1 MQEIRLAI
9 FDWDGTLMDS
19 VGRIVACVQGAARD
33 CELAVP
39 APAQIRQIIGLSL
52 DVAMSRLF
60 PLNSGCGCGCG
71 CGCGSA
77 FDERQIA
84 VLIDRYRHHYLHDA
98 TPSPLFSGAG
108 ELLHD
113 WRSRGLQLAVAT
125 GKSRSGLDR
134 VLDETGLRPL
144 FVTSRGA
151 DEARS
156 KPDPLMLEQI
166 LNELGLST
174 RQAVM
179 IGDSVHDMAMAEAIA
194 MPRIGVTWGV
204 DSRDALS
211 RHGPVAVVDSMTA
224 LRALL

>member
-1 MQEIRLAI
+1 MQDIRLAI

-39 APAQIRQIIGLSL
+39 APTQIRQIIGLSL

-60 PLNSGCGCGCG
+60 PLRSDSGT
-71 CGCGSA
+71 A
-77 FDERQIA
+77 IDERQIA
-84 VLIDRYRHHYLHDA
+84 MLIDRYRHHYLHDA
-98 TPSPLFSGAG
+98 TPSPMFAGAG

-113 WRSRGLQLAVAT
+113 WRFRGLQLAVAT
-125 GKSRSGLDR
+125 GKSRRGLDR
-134 VLDETGLRPL
+134 VLDQTGLRPL

-166 LNELGLST
+166 LDELGLSP

-179 IGDSVHDMAMAEAIA
+179 VGDSVHDMAMAEAIA

-211 RHGPVAVVDSMTA
+211 RYGPVAVVDSMKA
-224 LRALL
+224 LRALF

>member
-1 MQEIRLAI
+1 MQDIRLAI

-19 VGRIVACVQGAARD
+19 VGRIVSCVQGAARD

-39 APAQIRQIIGLSL
+39 TPTQVRQIIGLSL

-60 PLNSGCGCGCG
+60 PLCSDSGAT
-71 CGCGSA
+71 S
-77 FDERQIA
+77 DERQIA
-84 VLIDRYRHHYLHDA
+84 MLFDRYRHHYLHDA
-98 TPSPLFSGAG
+98 TPSPLFAGAG

-113 WRSRGLQLAVAT
+113 WQSQGLQLAVAT
-125 GKSRSGLDR
+125 GKSRRGLDR

-151 DEARS
+151 DEANS

-166 LNELGLST
+166 LAELGLSP

-179 IGDSVHDMAMAEAIA
+179 IGDSVHDMAMAEAIC

-211 RHGPVAVVDSMTA
+211 RYEPVAVVDSMTA

>member
-1 MQEIRLAI
+1 MQDIRLAI

-19 VGRIVACVQGAARD
+19 VGRIVACVQAAARD

-60 PLNSGCGCGCG
+60 PLCSGSGATSG
-71 CGCGSA
+71 
-77 FDERQIA
+77 ERQIA
-84 VLIDRYRHHYLHDA
+84 AIIDRYRHHYLHDA
-98 TPSPLFSGAG
+98 TPSPLFAGAG

-113 WRSRGLQLAVAT
+113 WQLRGLQLAIAT
-125 GKSRSGLDR
+125 GKSRRGLDR
-134 VLDETGLRPL
+134 VLDETGLRSL

-166 LNELGLST
+166 LDELGLSP

-204 DSRDALS
+204 DSRDALG
-211 RHGPVAVVDSMTA
+211 RQGPVAVVDSMKA
-224 LRALL
+224 LRALF

>member
-1 MQEIRLAI
+1 MKRVRLAI

-19 VGRIVACVQGAARD
+19 VGRIVSCVQGAARD

-39 APAQIRQIIGLSL
+39 TPTQVRQIIGLSL

-60 PLNSGCGCGCG
+60 PLCSDSGAT
-71 CGCGSA
+71 S
-77 FDERQIA
+77 DERQIA
-84 VLIDRYRHHYLHDA
+84 ALIDRYRHHYLHDA
-98 TPSPLFSGAG
+98 TPSPLFAGAG

-113 WRSRGLQLAVAT
+113 WQSQGLQLAVAT
-125 GKSRSGLDR
+125 GKSRRGLDR

-151 DEARS
+151 DEANS

-166 LNELGLST
+166 LAELGLSP

-179 IGDSVHDMAMAEAIA
+179 IGDSVHDMAMAEAIC

-211 RHGPVAVVDSMTA
+211 RYEPVAVVDSMTA

>member
-1 MQEIRLAI
+1 MQDIRLAI

-39 APAQIRQIIGLSL
+39 APSQIRQIIGLSL

-60 PLNSGCGCGCG
+60 PLRSDSGT
-71 CGCGSA
+71 A
-77 FDERQIA
+77 IDERQIA
-84 VLIDRYRHHYLHDA
+84 MLIDRYRHHYLHDT
-98 TPSPLFSGAG
+98 TPSPLFAGVG

-113 WRSRGLQLAVAT
+113 WRSQGLQLAVAT
-125 GKSRSGLDR
+125 GKSRRGLDR

-166 LNELGLST
+166 LDELELSP

-194 MPRIGVTWGV
+194 IPRIGVTWGV
-204 DSRDALS
+204 DSREALS
-211 RHGPVAVVDSMTA
+211 RYEPVAVVDSMAA

>member
-1 MQEIRLAI
+1 MQDIRLAI

-39 APAQIRQIIGLSL
+39 APTQIRQIIGLSL

-60 PLNSGCGCGCG
+60 PLSSGSGSGSG
-71 CGCGSA
+71 SGSA

-84 VLIDRYRHHYLHDA
+84 ALIDRYRHHYLHDA

-125 GKSRSGLDR
+125 GKSRRGLDR

-166 LNELGLST
+166 LDELGLSP

>member
-1 MQEIRLAI
+1 MQDIRLAI

-39 APAQIRQIIGLSL
+39 APTQIRQIIGLSL
-52 DVAMSRLF
+52 DVTMSRLF
-60 PLNSGCGCGCG
+60 PLSSGSGSGS
-71 CGCGSA
+71 GSA

-84 VLIDRYRHHYLHDA
+84 ALIDRYRHHYLHDA

-113 WRSRGLQLAVAT
+113 WRSRGLQLAIAT
-125 GKSRSGLDR
+125 GKSRRGLDR

-166 LNELGLST
+166 LDELGLSP

>member
-1 MQEIRLAI
+1 MQDIRLAI

-19 VGRIVACVQGAARD
+19 VGRIVACVQGAASD

-60 PLNSGCGCGCG
+60 GCG
-71 CGCGSA
+71 
-77 FDERQIA
+77 DNEHQITA
-84 VLIDRYRHHYLHDA
+84 LTDRYRHHYLHDV
-98 TPSPLFSGAG
+98 TPSPLFVGAEG
-108 ELLHD
+108 LL
-113 WRSRGLQLAVAT
+113 RGWHAQGLLLAVAT
-125 GKSRSGLDR
+125 GKSRRGLDR

-144 FVTSRGA
+144 FITSRGA

-166 LNELGLST
+166 LAELGLLP

-194 MPRIGVTWGV
+194 MPRIGVSWGV
-204 DSRDALS
+204 DNRDALS
-211 RHGPVAVVDSMTA
+211 RHRPSAVVDTMAA
-224 LRALL
+224 LQQLL

>member
-1 MQEIRLAI
+1 MQDIRLAI

-19 VGRIVACVQGAARD
+19 VGRIVACVQGVARD

-39 APAQIRQIIGLSL
+39 APTQIRQIIGLSL

-60 PLNSGCGCGCG
+60 PLSSGSGSGSG
-71 CGCGSA
+71 SGSA

-84 VLIDRYRHHYLHDA
+84 ALIDRYRHHYLHDA

-125 GKSRSGLDR
+125 GKSRRGLDR

-144 FVTSRGA
+144 FVTSRAA

-166 LNELGLST
+166 LDELGLSP

-211 RHGPVAVVDSMTA
+211 RHGPVAVVDFMAA

>member
-1 MQEIRLAI
+1 MQDIRLAI

-60 PLNSGCGCGCG
+60 PLRSDSGT
-71 CGCGSA
+71 A
-77 FDERQIA
+77 IDERQIA
-84 VLIDRYRHHYLHDA
+84 TLIARYRHHYLHDA
-98 TPSPLFSGAG
+98 TPSPMFAGAG

-113 WRSRGLQLAVAT
+113 WRFRGLQLAIAT
-125 GKSRSGLDR
+125 GKSRRGLDR

-166 LNELGLST
+166 LAELGLSP

-211 RHGPVAVVDSMTA
+211 RYEPVAVVDSMTV
-224 LRALL
+224 LRSLL

>member
-1 MQEIRLAI
+1 MQDIRLAI

-60 PLNSGCGCGCG
+60 PLNSGSGS
-71 CGCGSA
+71 GSA

-144 FVTSRGA
+144 FVTGRGA

>member
-1 MQEIRLAI
+1 MQDIRLAI

-19 VGRIVACVQGAARD
+19 VGRIVACVQGAARY

-60 PLNSGCGCGCG
+60 PLSSDSGT
-71 CGCGSA
+71 A

-84 VLIDRYRHHYLHDA
+84 ALIDRYRHHYLHDA
-98 TPSPLFSGAG
+98 TPSPLFAGAG

-125 GKSRSGLDR
+125 GKSRRGLDR

-166 LNELGLST
+166 LDELGLSP

-211 RHGPVAVVDSMTA
+211 RHGPVAVVDSMAA
-224 LRALL
+224 LRGLL

>member
-1 MQEIRLAI
+1 MQDIRLAI

-60 PLNSGCGCGCG
+60 PLRSDNGT
-71 CGCGSA
+71 A
-77 FDERQIA
+77 IDERQIA
-84 VLIDRYRHHYLHDA
+84 TLIDRYRHHYLHDT
-98 TPSPLFSGAG
+98 TPSPLFAGAG

-113 WRSRGLQLAVAT
+113 WRFRGLQLAVAT
-125 GKSRSGLDR
+125 GKSRRGLDR
-134 VLDETGLRPL
+134 VLDETGLHPL

-166 LNELGLST
+166 LDELGLSP

-194 MPRIGVTWGV
+194 MPCIGVTWGV
-204 DSRDALS
+204 DSREALS
-211 RHGPVAVVDSMTA
+211 RYEPVAVVDSMTV
-224 LRALL
+224 LRRLL

>member
-1 MQEIRLAI
+1 MQDIRLAI

-33 CELAVP
+33 CELALP

-60 PLNSGCGCGCG
+60 PLCSDSGT
-71 CGCGSA
+71 A
-77 FDERQIA
+77 IDERQIA
-84 VLIDRYRHHYLHDA
+84 TLIDRYRHHYLHDA
-98 TPSPLFSGAG
+98 TPSPLFAGAG

-113 WRSRGLQLAVAT
+113 WQSRGLQLAVAT
-125 GKSRSGLDR
+125 GKSRRGLDR

-166 LNELGLST
+166 LDELGLPP

-204 DSRDALS
+204 DSSDALS
-211 RHGPVAVVDSMTA
+211 RHGPVAVVNSMTA
-224 LRALL
+224 LRAVVDASL

>member
-1 MQEIRLAI
+1 MQDIRLAI

-19 VGRIVACVQGAARD
+19 VGRIVVCVQGAARD

-39 APAQIRQIIGLSL
+39 TPTRIRQIIGLSL

-60 PLNSGCGCGCG
+60 PLCSDSGAT
-71 CGCGSA
+71 S
-77 FDERQIA
+77 DERQIA
-84 VLIDRYRHHYLHDA
+84 ALIDRYRHHYLHDA
-98 TPSPLFSGAG
+98 TPSPLFAGAG

-113 WRSRGLQLAVAT
+113 WQSQGLQLAVAT
-125 GKSRSGLDR
+125 GKSRRGLDR

-144 FVTSRGA
+144 FATSRGA
-151 DEARS
+151 DEANS

-166 LNELGLST
+166 LAELGLSP

-194 MPRIGVTWGV
+194 MPRIGVSWGV
-204 DSRDALS
+204 DSRDALG
-211 RHGPVAVVDSMTA
+211 RHGPVAVVDSMAA

>member
-1 MQEIRLAI
+1 MQDIRLAI

-33 CELAVP
+33 CELA
-39 APAQIRQIIGLSL
+39 APTLAQIRQIIGLSL

-60 PLNSGCGCGCG
+60 PLCSDSGAT
-71 CGCGSA
+71 S
-77 FDERQIA
+77 DERQIA
-84 VLIDRYRHHYLHDA
+84 ALIDRYRHHYLHDA
-98 TPSPLFSGAG
+98 TPSPLFAGAG

-113 WRSRGLQLAVAT
+113 WQSQGLQLAVAT
-125 GKSRSGLDR
+125 GKSRRGLDR
-134 VLDETGLRPL
+134 VLNETGLRPL

-151 DEARS
+151 DEANS

-166 LNELGLST
+166 LAELGLSP

-204 DSRDALS
+204 DSRDALG
-211 RHGPVAVVDSMTA
+211 RHGPVAVVDSMAA

>member
-1 MQEIRLAI
+1 MQDIRLAI

-33 CELAVP
+33 CVLAVP
-39 APAQIRQIIGLSL
+39 SPAQIRQIIGLSL

-60 PLNSGCGCGCG
+60 PLCSGSGATSG
-71 CGCGSA
+71 
-77 FDERQIA
+77 ERQIA
-84 VLIDRYRHHYLHDA
+84 ALIDRYRHHYLHDA

-125 GKSRSGLDR
+125 GKSRRGLDR

-144 FVTSRGA
+144 FVASRGA

-166 LNELGLST
+166 LDELGLSP

-224 LRALL
+224 LRGLL

>member
-1 MQEIRLAI
+1 MQDIRLAI
-9 FDWDGTLMDS
+9 FDWNGTLMDS

-39 APAQIRQIIGLSL
+39 SPDQIRQIIGMSL

-60 PLNSGCGCGCG
+60 PLCSDSGT
-71 CGCGSA
+71 A
-77 FDERQIA
+77 IDERQIA
-84 VLIDRYRHHYLHDA
+84 TLIDCYRHHYLHDA
-98 TPSPLFSGAG
+98 TPSPLFAGAG

-125 GKSRSGLDR
+125 GKSRRGLDR

-166 LNELGLST
+166 LAELGLSP

-204 DSRDALS
+204 DSSEALS
-211 RHGPVAVVDSMTA
+211 RYEPVAVVDSMTA
-224 LRALL
+224 LRTLL

>member
-1 MQEIRLAI
+1 MQDIRLAI

-19 VGRIVACVQGAARD
+19 VGRIVACVQGAAKD

-52 DVAMSRLF
+52 DVAMPRLF
-60 PLNSGCGCGCG
+60 PLRSDIGTTI
-71 CGCGSA
+71 
-77 FDERQIA
+77 DERQIA
-84 VLIDRYRHHYLHDA
+84 MLIDRYRHHYLHD
-98 TPSPLFSGAG
+98 TTSSPLFAGAG

-113 WRSRGLQLAVAT
+113 WRSQGLQLAVAT
-125 GKSRSGLDR
+125 GKSRRGLDR
-134 VLDETGLRPL
+134 VLDETGLCPL

-166 LNELGLST
+166 LAELGLSP

-179 IGDSVHDMAMAEAIA
+179 IGDSVHDMAMAKAIA

-211 RHGPVAVVDSMTA
+211 RYEPVAVVDSMTA

>member
-1 MQEIRLAI
+1 MQDIRLAI

-19 VGRIVACVQGAARD
+19 VGRIVACVKGAARE

-60 PLNSGCGCGCG
+60 PLRSDSGT
-71 CGCGSA
+71 A
-77 FDERQIA
+77 IDERQIA
-84 VLIDRYRHHYLHDA
+84 TLIDRYRHHYLHDA
-98 TPSPLFSGAG
+98 TPSPLFAGAG

-113 WRSRGLQLAVAT
+113 WQSRGLQLAVAT
-125 GKSRSGLDR
+125 GKSRRGLDR

-144 FVTSRGA
+144 FVASRGA

-166 LNELGLST
+166 LAELGLSP

-194 MPRIGVTWGV
+194 IPRIGVTWGV
-204 DSRDALS
+204 DSREALS
-211 RHGPVAVVDSMTA
+211 RYEPVAVGDSMTA
-224 LRALL
+224 LRTLL

>member
-1 MQEIRLAI
+1 MQDIRLAI

-52 DVAMSRLF
+52 NVAMSRLF
-60 PLNSGCGCGCG
+60 PLCSDSGT
-71 CGCGSA
+71 A
-77 FDERQIA
+77 IDERQI
-84 VLIDRYRHHYLHDA
+84 VMLIDRYRHHYLHDT
-98 TPSPLFSGAG
+98 TPSPLFAGAG

-113 WRSRGLQLAVAT
+113 WQSQGLQLAVAT
-125 GKSRSGLDR
+125 GKSRRGLDR

-166 LNELGLST
+166 LAELGLSP

-204 DSRDALS
+204 DSSEALS
-211 RHGPVAVVDSMTA
+211 RYEPVAVVDSMMA
-224 LRALL
+224 LRTLL

>member
-1 MQEIRLAI
+1 MQDIRLAI

-60 PLNSGCGCGCG
+60 PLRSDSGT
-71 CGCGSA
+71 A
-77 FDERQIA
+77 IDERQIA
-84 VLIDRYRHHYLHDA
+84 MLIDRYRHHYLHDT

-113 WRSRGLQLAVAT
+113 WQSRGLH
-125 GKSRSGLDR
+125 
-134 VLDETGLRPL
+134 PL

-166 LNELGLST
+166 LDELGLSP

-211 RHGPVAVVDSMTA
+211 RH
-224 LRALL
+224 

>member
-1 MQEIRLAI
+1 MQDIRLAI

-39 APAQIRQIIGLSL
+39 APPQIRQIIGLSL

-60 PLNSGCGCGCG
+60 PLCSDSGT
-71 CGCGSA
+71 A
-77 FDERQIA
+77 IDEHQIA
-84 VLIDRYRHHYLHDA
+84 MLIDRYRHHYLHDT
-98 TPSPLFSGAG
+98 TPSPLFAGAG

-125 GKSRSGLDR
+125 GKSRRGLDR

-144 FVTSRGA
+144 FMTSRGA
-151 DEARS
+151 DEANS

-166 LNELGLST
+166 LDELGLSPQ
-174 RQAVM
+174 QAVM
-179 IGDSVHDMAMAEAIA
+179 VGDSVHDMAMAEAIA

-211 RHGPVAVVDSMTA
+211 RYEPVAVVDSMTA
-224 LRALL
+224 LRTLL

>member
-1 MQEIRLAI
+1 MQDIRLAI

-33 CELAVP
+33 CELTVP

-60 PLNSGCGCGCG
+60 PLCNDSGTTN
-71 CGCGSA
+71 
-77 FDERQIA
+77 IA
-84 VLIDRYRHHYLHDA
+84 ALIDRYRHHYLHDA
-98 TPSPLFSGAG
+98 TPSPLFAGAG

-113 WRSRGLQLAVAT
+113 WQSRGLQLAVAT
-125 GKSRSGLDR
+125 GKSRRGLDR

-166 LNELGLST
+166 LDEQGLSP

-179 IGDSVHDMAMAEAIA
+179 VGDSVHDMAMAEAID

-204 DSRDALS
+204 DSRDSLS
-211 RHGPVAVVDSMTA
+211 RHGPVAVVDSMAA
-224 LRALL
+224 LKTLL

>member
-1 MQEIRLAI
+1 MQDIRLAI

-60 PLNSGCGCGCG
+60 PLCSDSG
-71 CGCGSA
+71 A
-77 FDERQIA
+77 AIDERQIA
-84 VLIDRYRHHYLHDA
+84 TLIDRYRYHYLHDT
-98 TPSPLFSGAG
+98 TPSPLFAGAT

-125 GKSRSGLDR
+125 GKSRRGLDR
-134 VLDETGLRPL
+134 VFDETGLRPL

-166 LNELGLST
+166 LDELRLSP

-194 MPRIGVTWGV
+194 MPCIGVTWGV
-204 DSRDALS
+204 DSREALS
-211 RHGPVAVVDSMTA
+211 RYEPVAVVDSMTV
-224 LRALL
+224 LRTLL

>member
-1 MQEIRLAI
+1 MQDIRLAI

-39 APAQIRQIIGLSL
+39 APAQTRQIIGLSL

-60 PLNSGCGCGCG
+60 PLSSGS
-71 CGCGSA
+71 GSGSGSGSV

-84 VLIDRYRHHYLHDA
+84 ALIDRYRHHYLHDA

-125 GKSRSGLDR
+125 GKSRRGLDR

-166 LNELGLST
+166 LDELGLSP

-211 RHGPVAVVDSMTA
+211 RYGPVAVVDSMVA
-224 LRALL
+224 LRGLL

>member
-1 MQEIRLAI
+1 MQDIRLAI

-19 VGRIVACVQGAARD
+19 VGRIVACVQGVARD

-39 APAQIRQIIGLSL
+39 APTQIRQIIGLSL

-60 PLNSGCGCGCG
+60 PLSSGSGSGSG
-71 CGCGSA
+71 SGSA
-77 FDERQIA
+77 FDDRQIA
-84 VLIDRYRHHYLHDA
+84 ALIDRYRHHYLHDA

-125 GKSRSGLDR
+125 GKSRRGLDR

-166 LNELGLST
+166 LDELGLSP

-211 RHGPVAVVDSMTA
+211 RHGPVAVVDSMAA
-224 LRALL
+224 LRGLL